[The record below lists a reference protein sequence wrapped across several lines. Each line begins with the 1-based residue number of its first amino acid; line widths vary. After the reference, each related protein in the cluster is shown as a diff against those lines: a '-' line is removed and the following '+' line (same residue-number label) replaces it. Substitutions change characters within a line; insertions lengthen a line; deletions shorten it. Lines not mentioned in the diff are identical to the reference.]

1 MQRTR
6 WAQLLKRTESWER
19 PDRTGFRRLR
29 PQERLRESHPWSSLR
44 SLVQVDLFEI
54 VEFKTYLLEHLQPV
68 RDGFP
73 RNEDPWGQSS
83 CEEIGAGEAS
93 FHIAPSQTDDE
104 VRLCK
109 GMLHHQ
115 VVA

>member
-29 PQERLRESHPWSSLR
+29 PQERQRKSHPPAVLA
-44 SLVQVDLFEI
+44 LFVVQVDLFEI

-73 RNEDPWGQSS
+73 RNEDP
-83 CEEIGAGEAS
+83 
-93 FHIAPSQTDDE
+93 
-104 VRLCK
+104 
-109 GMLHHQ
+109 
-115 VVA
+115 